1 MRFFISRAAFNIPNV
16 FYKTAQKLASLGDD
30 SSEAAAMV
38 LAASNNGGN
47 SMTANSQP
55 QDCFIPLVRDGS
67 ALSVCGVLCIGRTK
81 AGELIKEPDFPK
93 PVSFGGRC
101 LRYRLSEVMAWAD
114 SKRADAV
121 PAESPSASV

>member
-1 MRFFISRAAFNIPNV
+1 MIP
-16 FYKTAQKLASLGDD
+16 
-30 SSEAAAMV
+30 SEAAAMV

-47 SMTANSQP
+47 SMTTNQQP

-67 ALSVCGVLCIGRTK
+67 ALSVCGVLCVGRTK

-93 PVSFGGRC
+93 PVNLGGRC

-121 PAESPSASV
+121 PAESPSAGA

>member
-1 MRFFISRAAFNIPNV
+1 MACKVKFE
-16 FYKTAQKLASLGDD
+16 DD
-30 SSEAAAMV
+30 LVKIREPINLVS
-38 LAASNNGGN
+38 
-47 SMTANSQP
+47 
-55 QDCFIPLVRDGS
+55 DYFIPIIKAGS
-67 ALSVCGVLCIGRTK
+67 LLSVCGVLGIGRTK

-93 PVSFGGRC
+93 PVSFGGRY